1 MNNFTEKDLKQYVK
15 DYQVRS
21 REALRRSRSRSIEK
35 NESQK
40 SYREYLDHQAM
51 IRNINFKMKHGEWL
65 YNDLP
70 NGRMI
75 KQFRII
81 ASGNPDDVGKLVDS
95 FGREY
100 DVPRKGN

>member
-15 DYQVRS
+15 DYQV
-21 REALRRSRSRSIEK
+21 
-35 NESQK
+35 
-40 SYREYLDHQAM
+40 
-51 IRNINFKMKHGEWL
+51 RNINFKMKHGEWL